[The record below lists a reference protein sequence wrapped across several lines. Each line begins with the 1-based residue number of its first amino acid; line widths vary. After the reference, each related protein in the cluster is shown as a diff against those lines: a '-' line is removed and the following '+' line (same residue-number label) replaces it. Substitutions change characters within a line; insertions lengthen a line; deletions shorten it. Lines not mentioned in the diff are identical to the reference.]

1 VGRLSLRTTVGLVVA
16 AAVALTAGIMGGVL
30 FFSVRQSLY
39 SAVDVSLRA
48 RLEAPLYLNNGSKP
62 NGPLVLPAN
71 GAPVVLVDGVLT
83 LKGITTVV
91 NPSNETFGVPA
102 RPSDLALAKAH
113 AGATLFSDAIGSD
126 GQYLRVLAENV
137 SPGFVVRAMRP
148 LTETQ
153 HLLQRLAFLLIGVGF
168 LAVVIGMLFGVLLT
182 RWATQPL
189 TTVAAA
195 LRAIGRRETD
205 PDAPYPTMEVTGPTE
220 IREVVVAVSDLQ
232 QAVTESRDQQK
243 RLVED
248 AGHELKTPL
257 ASLRANV
264 QFAQVA
270 GGSTGPVG
278 DALSSAVTELD
289 ELTRL
294 VEELLQLAKHSQ
306 EPSHVETLDVGEI
319 VRNVVD
325 RVSRRSGRE
334 VRLDIPKGAA
344 ITVAATR
351 NGFESAFGNLLDNAV
366 KFSPE
371 GTPIVAYVR
380 PNSESVEIGVRD
392 SGPGIPEEYRESV
405 FERFHRVPMARGVP
419 GSGLGLA
426 IVAQVASGAGGEA
439 YASVAPEG
447 GAMVAMVLPLAGAG
461 EASHE

>member
-1 VGRLSLRTTVGLVVA
+1 
-16 AAVALTAGIMGGVL
+16 
-30 FFSVRQSLY
+30 
-39 SAVDVSLRA
+39 
-48 RLEAPLYLNNGSKP
+48 
-62 NGPLVLPAN
+62 
-71 GAPVVLVDGVLT
+71 
-83 LKGITTVV
+83 
-91 NPSNETFGVPA
+91 
-102 RPSDLALAKAH
+102 
-113 AGATLFSDAIGSD
+113 
-126 GQYLRVLAENV
+126 
-137 SPGFVVRAMRP
+137 MRP

-153 HLLQRLAFLLIGVGF
+153 RLLTRLAFLLIGVGF

-195 LRAIGRRETD
+195 LRAIGRRESD
-205 PDAPYPTMEVTGPTE
+205 PEAPYPTMEVTGPSE

-264 QFAQVA
+264 QFAQIA

-278 DALSSAVTELD
+278 DALSSAVAELD
-289 ELTRL
+289 ELTRM

-306 EPSHVETLDVGEI
+306 EPMHVETLDVSEI
-319 VRNVVD
+319 VRLSAD
-325 RVSRRSGRE
+325 RVARRSGRV
-334 VRLDIPKGAA
+334 VRVDIPTTTP
-344 ITVAATR
+344 ITISATR

-380 PNSESVEIGVRD
+380 LNGESVEIGVRD
-392 SGPGIPEEYRESV
+392 SGPGIPAEYREAV

-426 IVAQVASGAGGEA
+426 IVAQVATGAGGEV
-439 YASVAPEG
+439 YAAAAPEG
-447 GAMVAMVLPLAGAG
+447 GALVAMVLPLASPEGTP
-461 EASHE
+461 HE

>member
-1 VGRLSLRTTVGLVVA
+1 
-16 AAVALTAGIMGGVL
+16 VALTAGIMGGVL
-30 FFSVRQSLY
+30 FFSVKQSLY

-48 RLEAPLYLNNGSKP
+48 RLEAPLYLSTDPKQQQR
-62 NGPLVLPAN
+62 PLVLPAN
-71 GAPVVLVDGVLT
+71 GAPVVLVDSVLAD
-83 LKGITTVV
+83 GTVV
-91 NPSNETFGVPA
+91 NPSGETFGVPA
-102 RPSDLALAKAH
+102 RPSDIALTKAH
-113 AGATLFSDAIGSD
+113 VGASLYTNAVGSD
-126 GQYLRVLAENV
+126 GQKLRVLAENGQ
-137 SPGFVVRAMRP
+137 PGVVFRATRP

-153 HLLQRLAFLLIGVGF
+153 RLLTRLAFLLIGVGF

-232 QAVTESRDQQK
+232 QAVAESRDQQK

-264 QFAQVA
+264 QFAQLA
-270 GGSTGPVG
+270 GGSTGSVG
-278 DALSSAVTELD
+278 DALSSAVEELD

-306 EPSHVETLDVGEI
+306 EPSHVETLDVSEI
-319 VRNVVD
+319 VRSAAD
-325 RVSRRSGRE
+325 RVARRSGRD
-334 VRLDIPKGAA
+334 VRVEMPKNSTAT
-344 ITVAATR
+344 IAATR

-371 GTPIVAYVR
+371 GTPIVAYIH
-380 PNSESVEIGVRD
+380 PNGATVEIGVRD
-392 SGPGIPEEYRESV
+392 SGPGIPEEYREAV

-439 YASVAPEG
+439 YAAAAPEG
-447 GAMVAMVLPLAGAG
+447 GALVAMVLPLVTDTEAPGA
-461 EASHE
+461 